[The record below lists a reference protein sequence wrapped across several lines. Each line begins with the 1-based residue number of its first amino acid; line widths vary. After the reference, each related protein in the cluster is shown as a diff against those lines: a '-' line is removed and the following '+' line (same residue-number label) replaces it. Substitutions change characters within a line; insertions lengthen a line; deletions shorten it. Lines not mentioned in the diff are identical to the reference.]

1 VCHPF
6 LLSQPK
12 LPSFKWLLDIIDRGS
27 KQTVERYDD
36 AEETAIAI
44 HQRYKDL
51 RKQVEDQK
59 SKFFSLEYTD

>member
-1 VCHPF
+1 M
-6 LLSQPK
+6 
-12 LPSFKWLLDIIDRGS
+12 
-27 KQTVERYDD
+27 ERYDD

-59 SKFFSLEYTD
+59 SKFFSLKYTDYCWVSPGKAAIKAQDRKRP

>member
-1 VCHPF
+1 M
-6 LLSQPK
+6 
-12 LPSFKWLLDIIDRGS
+12 
-27 KQTVERYDD
+27 ERYDD

-59 SKFFSLEYTD
+59 SKFFSLKYTD